1 MYLYPTNLTA
11 KATLWLWEV
20 RDIAIIGAGLLAG
33 VFAAVQL
40 GFLFPLVA
48 VAVYAFLV
56 VQADGMSI
64 LRFLHRAAAFLLF
77 APQRYDWR
85 ASCVF

>member
-20 RDIAIIGAGLLAG
+20 RDIAIIGTGLLAG
-33 VFAAVQL
+33 VFVAAQFGVL
-40 GFLFPLVA
+40 FLLVA
-48 VAVYAFLV
+48 VAVYAFLS
-56 VQADGMSI
+56 VQTDGMSI

-77 APQRYDWR
+77 TPQRYDWR
-85 ASCVF
+85 SS